1 MSTVVFKKKSR
12 KAPTTTTITTTNLS
26 RKRASRDE
34 DASNSESEDDVVLAK
49 SKNGVRGID
58 ISAKRPRQ
66 AAEEIDVTYSGDRS
80 ATNRNIND
88 ATRAIANIDGYDEA
102 ALLGRPSNSQKDLDK
117 VDALRD
123 VSKSAAQANIN
134 RKAQA
139 GPIKA
144 PTNIRAISVVDY
156 QPDVCKDYKQTGF
169 CGFGDTCKFLHDRGD
184 FKQGWQLDRDWE
196 DVGKGKK
203 TATKEEDKDAEE
215 FSKIP
220 FKCVICKGDYKN
232 PVITKCGH
240 YFCEKC
246 AIDRYKKTPACA
258 QCNNGTGGLFSGA
271 KKLKALLD
279 EKQRRIDTKEQ
290 EAIVAA

>member
-12 KAPTTTTITTTNLS
+12 KPQATTASTNLS
-26 RKRASRDE
+26 KKRAARDE
-34 DASNSESEDDVVLAK
+34 DASDSESDDDVVLAK
-49 SKNGVRGID
+49 GKNGARGID
-58 ISAKRPRQ
+58 VSVKRPRQ
-66 AAEEIDVTYSGDRS
+66 ANDEIDVLYSGDRS
-80 ATNRNIND
+80 QTNRNTND
-88 ATRAIANIDGYDEA
+88 ATRAIADIDGYNEA
-102 ALLGRPSNSQKDLDK
+102 ALLGRPSGSVRKEQGSDIDQALPDSTTQAK
-117 VDALRD
+117 V
-123 VSKSAAQANIN
+123 N
-134 RKAQA
+134 RRAQA
-139 GPIKA
+139 GPVKA

-196 DVGKGKK
+196 DVGKAKK
-203 TATKEEDKDAEE
+203 TATKEDDKDAEE

-232 PVITKCGH
+232 PIITRCGH

-271 KKLKALLD
+271 KKLKALLE
-279 EKQRRIDTKEQ
+279 EKQRRIDAKEQ
-290 EAIVAA
+290 EEVAKT